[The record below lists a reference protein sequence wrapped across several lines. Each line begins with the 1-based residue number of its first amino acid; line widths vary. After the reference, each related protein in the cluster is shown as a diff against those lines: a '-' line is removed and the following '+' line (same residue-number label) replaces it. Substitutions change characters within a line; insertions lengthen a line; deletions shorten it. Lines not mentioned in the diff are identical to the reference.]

1 MKETL
6 NFEANR
12 KDNFPLKLEIFFFFF
27 FKINYNREVG
37 FDF

>member
-12 KDNFPLKLEIFFFFF
+12 KDNFPLKLEIFFFS
-27 FKINYNREVG
+27 KINYNREVG